1 MDVSI
6 LVGLTMIE
14 VPVKRHRI
22 IHETRFLIGFHII
35 YETYEWERVFDAPHS
50 HNFVNAFNECMP
62 NMIEIVNNLA
72 QVCGYT
78 LDDITLTIHTDNPY
92 IVRLMNGEE
101 CPHIEHLEY
110 YKKAIRALSKVDN
123 HTVKYIS
130 FNDNQSIYRRLEREK
145 REKIMND
152 IYNETN

>member
-1 MDVSI
+1 MDISI
-6 LVGLTMIE
+6 LVGIIMIE
-14 VPVKRHRI
+14 VPVQRHRI
-22 IHETRFLIGFHII
+22 IHETRFLVGYHII
-35 YETYEWERVFDAPHS
+35 YDNFEWERVFDAPNS
-50 HNFVNAFNECMP
+50 YNFVNAFNECIP
-62 NMIEIVNNLA
+62 KIIEIVKNLT

-78 LDDITLTIHTDNPY
+78 LNDVTLNVQTDNPY

-101 CPHIEHLEY
+101 CPRIELLEH
-110 YKKAIRALSKVDN
+110 YKKAMRALSKIDN

-130 FNDNQSIYRRLEREK
+130 FNKNQSIYRRLEREK

>member
-1 MDVSI
+1 MNISI
-6 LVGLTMIE
+6 HSAVIMIE
-14 VPVKRHRI
+14 VPVQRHRI
-22 IHETRFLIGFHII
+22 IHETRFLVGYHIV
-35 YETYEWERVFDAPHS
+35 YDTYEWERVFDAPNS
-50 HNFVNAFNECMP
+50 HNFVNAFNECIP

-101 CPHIEHLEY
+101 CPRIEHLEH